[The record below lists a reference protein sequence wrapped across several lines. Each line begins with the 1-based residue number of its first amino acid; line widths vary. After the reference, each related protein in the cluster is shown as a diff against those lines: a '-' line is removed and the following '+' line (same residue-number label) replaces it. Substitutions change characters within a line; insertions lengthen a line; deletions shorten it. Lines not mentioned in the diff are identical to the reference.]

1 MITAEHTPAPV
12 PARQAS
18 TIEIDRAPFTK
29 RGEVVVR
36 QKETLLVPERGMT
49 HAMDKTFEVAAIV
62 VTLTALAEGAV
73 CDPQPTVLD
82 RLLTIE
88 VMDMGRNQ
96 PIGTLILAPE
106 SPEGTGVY
114 CWTLKKPIVMRRGDA
129 LQFRVVGRDSFDVA
143 FDGVRKR
150 IDAIRVEVAL
160 EGELVQYA
168 DVKFEGEAPLPG

>member
-1 MITAEHTPAPV
+1 MITAEHTPAP
-12 PARQAS
+12 ASKRQVS

-36 QKETLLVPERGMT
+36 QKETLLVPERGTT
-49 HAMDKTFEVAAIV
+49 HVMDKTFEVASIV
-62 VTLTALAEGAV
+62 VTLTALAEDAV

-88 VMDMGRNQ
+88 VTDTRRGQPLGVINLAADGPGVYYWNPRQ
-96 PIGTLILAPE
+96 PIG
-106 SPEGTGVY
+106 
-114 CWTLKKPIVMRRGDA
+114 MHRGDA
-129 LQFRVVGRDSFDVA
+129 LQFRVVGRDSFDIA